1 LGAYLIRRFIQS
13 VITLFIIS
21 VVTFGLIHAAPG
33 GPGILLDPN
42 LSPEDRT
49 RMSQSLGLDQPIP
62 VQYWKWLGNLF
73 QGDFGQSLMQ
83 KSGVL
88 TVIGERLPAT
98 IELAGVGLVL
108 AVVVGV
114 PLGLIAA
121 LKSNSIIDR
130 LIQVVAT
137 LGLAVPGFWLA
148 ILLIIVFSVQL
159 NWLPSAGRFTIGESS
174 LADRIS
180 HLVLPSLVIGLY
192 SLAQL
197 TYYTR
202 SSMLEVLRADY
213 IRTARTKGLNEHV
226 IMYRHALK
234 NGLIPVVTMVGL
246 MLPRLIGGAV
256 ITETVFGW
264 PGIGR
269 LAADAA
275 FQRDYPLIMG
285 ITMVVSVVVILCNF
299 LTDLAYSVVDPR
311 IRLVD

>member
-1 LGAYLIRRFIQS
+1 MGAYLLRRLIQS
-13 VITLFIIS
+13 IITLFIIS

-42 LSPEDRT
+42 LSPEDRA
-49 RMSQSLGLDQPIP
+49 RMAQDLGLDQPVP
-62 VQYWKWLGNLF
+62 VQYVKWLGNLF
-73 QGDFGQSLMQ
+73 EGDFGTSLMQ

-88 TVIGERLPAT
+88 TVIGDRLPAT
-98 IELAGVGLVL
+98 IELAGVGLII
-108 AVVVGV
+108 AVALGV

-121 LKSNSIIDR
+121 LKSNSILDR
-130 LIQVVAT
+130 VIQVVAT

-174 LADRIS
+174 VTDRIS

-311 IRLVD
+311 IRLMD

>member
-1 LGAYLIRRFIQS
+1 LGAFLIRRILQS
-13 VITLFIIS
+13 IVTLFIIS
-21 VVTFGLIHAAPG
+21 IVTFALINAAPG

-42 LSPEDRT
+42 LSPEDRE
-49 RMSQSLGLDQPIP
+49 RMAQSLGLGDPLPI
-62 VQYWKWLGNLF
+62 QYFKWGGNLL
-73 QGDFGQSLMQ
+73 QGDLGQSIMQ
-83 KSGVL
+83 RSPVL
-88 TVIGERLPAT
+88 DVIGDRLPAT
-98 IELAGVGLVL
+98 VELAGIGLLL
-108 AVVVGV
+108 AIVVGI
-114 PLGLIAA
+114 PLGLLAA
-121 LKSNSIIDR
+121 MRANSFWDR
-130 LIQVVAT
+130 LIQVIAT
-137 LGLAVPGFWLA
+137 LGVSIPGFWFA
-148 ILLIIVFSVQL
+148 ILLIIVFAVQL
-159 NWLPSAGRFTIGESS
+159 NWLPSAGRQTVGVSS
-174 LADRIS
+174 LADRAS
-180 HLVLPSLVIGLY
+180 HLVLPALVIALY

-213 IRTARTKGLNEHV
+213 IRTARTKGLREPV

-285 ITMVVSVVVILCNF
+285 ITMIVSVVVIVSNL
-299 LTDLAYSVVDPR
+299 LTDIAYSLIDPR
-311 IRLVD
+311 IRLVE